1 MNPILAAT
9 LRRHWPLAGA
19 TVLFVIFMIAH
30 QAVFQPAVARYE
42 AALKRSREL
51 GLAIDPSRI
60 DPVLPPRVY
69 ARVMDNAMPAAAAA
83 EQAGSGV
90 LAARL
95 LEELAQ
101 IATADRLDV
110 RASEPGPVSQQE
122 SSTIV
127 RAHLTLRGDYASFVA
142 FLDGL
147 ARGPRLITV
156 DRFSMMPDGGALTIE
171 VWASRLVLKRD
182 GARR

>member
-1 MNPILAAT
+1 MNPVLAAT

-30 QAVFQPAVARYE
+30 QSVFQPAVARYQ
-42 AALKRSREL
+42 AALTRSREL
-51 GLAIDPSRI
+51 GLALDPTRI

-83 EQAGSGV
+83 EQSGSGV
-90 LAARL
+90 LSARL
-95 LEELAQ
+95 LEELARLAQ
-101 IATADRLDV
+101 SHRLDV
-110 RASEPGPVSQQE
+110 RASEPGPVSQQA

-156 DRFSMMPDGGALTIE
+156 DRFAITPDGDALAIE
-171 VWASRLVLKRD
+171 VWASRLILKRD